1 MAGQFKTH
9 ENFQK
14 DVYLGFSGPARICLL
29 ARILV
34 LNIFQNYSNN
44 IFGIINKVYFYKD
57 SIKFKI
63 I

>member
-1 MAGQFKTH
+1 MAGQSKTH
-9 ENFQK
+9 EKFQK
-14 DVYLGFSGPARICLL
+14 DVYLGFSGPVRICLL
-29 ARILV
+29 AGILV

-44 IFGIINKVYFYKD
+44 IFGIINKVCFYKD